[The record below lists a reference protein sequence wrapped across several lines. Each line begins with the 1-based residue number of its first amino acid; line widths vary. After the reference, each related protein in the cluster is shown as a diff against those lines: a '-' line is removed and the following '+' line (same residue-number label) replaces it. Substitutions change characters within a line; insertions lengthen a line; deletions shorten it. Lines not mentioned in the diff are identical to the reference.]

1 MKNASLCLIAAIFS
15 TIGIAVLGLFIAI
28 AATATRANTGGIS
41 AVAGGVSQSLFL
53 FVLIGFPILVF
64 VLFLVFRRISRTRS

>member
-1 MKNASLCLIAAIFS
+1 MKNASLCFLASLLS
-15 TIGIAVLGLFIAI
+15 TIVITVLGLFVVI

-53 FVLIGFPILVF
+53 FLLISFPVLVF
-64 VLFLVFRRISRTRS
+64 VLFLLFRRISRSRG

>member
-1 MKNASLCLIAAIFS
+1 MKNASLCLIAAILS

-28 AATATRANTGGIS
+28 ATTASRANTGGIG

-53 FVLIGFPILVF
+53 FLLIAFPILVF
-64 VLFLVFRRISRTRS
+64 VLFLVFRRISRSRS